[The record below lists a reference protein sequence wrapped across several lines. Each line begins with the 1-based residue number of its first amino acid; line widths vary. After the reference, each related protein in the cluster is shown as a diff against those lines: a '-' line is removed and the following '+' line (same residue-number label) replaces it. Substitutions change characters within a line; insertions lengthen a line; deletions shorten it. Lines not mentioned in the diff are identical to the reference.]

1 MNKLLILL
9 ALGGVVLLN
18 ACQTLNG
25 PAPVASQPNPP
36 AASRIPA
43 NASDEQT
50 NTPTAEA
57 LPTKGEEMARLSV
70 ADLGKKL
77 KINAEQ
83 ITVVKITPTIWRDAS
98 LGCPKPGIDYI
109 RVETAGYLIS
119 LEAGGKAYDY
129 HTDEVKSVRLCEPLK
144 P

>member
-36 AASRIPA
+36 AASRIPS
-43 NASDEQT
+43 NASDRQT
-50 NTPTAEA
+50 IPLATEP
-57 LPTKGEEMARLSV
+57 LSTKGEEMARLSV

-109 RVETAGYLIS
+109 QVETAGYLIS
-119 LEAGGKAYDY
+119 LEAGGKVYDY
-129 HTDEVKSVRLCEPLK
+129 HTEEGKRVRLCETLK